1 MRPDVTLALDLFW
14 ARGVPQ
20 LARCGVRGLMPRLGG
35 ERVVDL
41 GGGFGASPQDLD
53 RLLAI
58 GLYKLFGGLVDG
70 RPAPHTELNMG

>member
-1 MRPDVTLALDLFW
+1 
-14 ARGVPQ
+14 
-20 LARCGVRGLMPRLGG
+20 MPRLGG